1 MTIIIFI
8 LVLGFLVFIHELGHF
23 LAAKHV
29 GVDVKEFSI
38 GFPPKIVS
46 KFYKGTE
53 YIISWIPI
61 GGYVKLKGQNFDDE
75 NPDEPDNYAAKSIL
89 QRFYILVAGSFM
101 NLVAAI
107 ILAILVL
114 YIGQQVPA
122 FYQDPVFI
130 SNISTNSH
138 AAAIGLQKNDYINS
152 VNGQTVSSFKSFQ
165 KILRQIQTE
174 MIDLE
179 IKRDEKTIK
188 LQFFKEQLQDNK
200 GFGWEFRIKPEIGK
214 ILDSSA
220 AERSGLQVGDI
231 ILNIHNTKIND
242 WGEIITVLAET
253 KNTPVII
260 QYLRNGNLQSV
271 SVNPQL
277 DADSGRWLI
286 GINWATRYE
295 SEDLKTSITQGFNW
309 VIMLTQATFEFL
321 YKLFTGQESS
331 DSIGGPIMIAKMVGE
346 AAEMGLGTLL
356 SRVSFISLQ
365 LCIFNLLPIPA
376 LDGGHIFFLL
386 IEKLKRKRLSKKFR
400 LNVQKIGFVVL
411 MTLFIFVFIQDG
423 FRLLG

>member
-8 LVLGFLVFIHELGHF
+8 LVLGFLVFVHELGHF

-46 KFYKGTE
+46 KIYKGTE

-61 GGYVKLKGQNFDDE
+61 GGYVKLKGQNLDDE

-101 NLVAAI
+101 NLITAI
-107 ILAILVL
+107 ILAILVF

-122 FYQDPVFI
+122 FYQDPVAI
-130 SNISTNSH
+130 GNVSLNSH
-138 AAAIGLQKNDYINS
+138 AAAIGLQKDDLIKS
-152 VNGQTVSSFKSFQ
+152 VNNRPILTFKSFQ
-165 KILRQIQTE
+165 KELRQVQTDI
-174 MIDLE
+174 IDLE
-179 IKRDEKTIK
+179 ILRNEKIIK
-188 LQFFKEQLQDNK
+188 LQLFKEQLQDNK

-214 ILDSSA
+214 VMASSA
-220 AERSGLQVGDI
+220 AEQAGLKVGDI
-231 ILNIHNTKIND
+231 IVQIHDAKIND
-242 WGEIITVLAET
+242 WAQIITVLSKT
-253 KNTPVII
+253 KDTQIII
-260 QYLRNGNLQSV
+260 QYLRKGHLQSV
-271 SVNPQL
+271 TVNPKL
-277 DADSGRWLI
+277 DADTGRWLI

-295 SEDLKTSITQGFNW
+295 SEDLKTSITQGFSW
-309 VIMLTQATFEFL
+309 VVMLTQATFEFL

-346 AAEMGLGTLL
+346 AAEIGLGTLL

-386 IEKLKRKRLSKKFR
+386 IEKLKRKRLSKEFR
-400 LNVQKIGFVVL
+400 LNVQKIGFMVL

>member
-8 LVLGFLVFIHELGHF
+8 LVLGFLVFVHELGHF

-46 KFYKGTE
+46 KIYKGTE

-61 GGYVKLKGQNFDDE
+61 GGYVKLKGQNLDDE

-101 NLVAAI
+101 NLITAI
-107 ILAILVL
+107 ILAILVF

-122 FYQDPVFI
+122 FYQDPVAI
-130 SNISTNSH
+130 GNVSLNSH
-138 AAAIGLQKNDYINS
+138 AAAIGLQKDDLIKS
-152 VNGQTVSSFKSFQ
+152 VNNRPILTFKSFQ
-165 KILRQIQTE
+165 KELRQVQTDI
-174 MIDLE
+174 IDLE
-179 IKRDEKTIK
+179 ILRNEKIIK
-188 LQFFKEQLQDNK
+188 LQLFKEQLKDNK

-214 ILDSSA
+214 VMASSA
-220 AERSGLQVGDI
+220 AEQAGLKVGDI
-231 ILNIHNTKIND
+231 IVQIHDAKIND
-242 WGEIITVLAET
+242 WAQIITVLSKT
-253 KNTPVII
+253 KDTQIII
-260 QYLRNGNLQSV
+260 QYLRKGHLQSV
-271 SVNPQL
+271 TVNPKL
-277 DADSGRWLI
+277 DADTGRWLI

-295 SEDLKTSITQGFNW
+295 SEDLKTSITQGFSW
-309 VIMLTQATFEFL
+309 VVMLTQATFEFL

-346 AAEMGLGTLL
+346 AAEIGLGTLL

-386 IEKLKRKRLSKKFR
+386 IEKLKRKRLSKEFR
-400 LNVQKIGFVVL
+400 LNVQKIGFMVL